1 MKKLT
6 LVCVIRV
13 ILVVGWVY
21 LFKKENPV
29 SISRNEDG
37 TLQVEVTAVQ
47 DNLPIVLSFLPFP
60 WKTVPKG
67 L

>member
-1 MKKLT
+1 MKQLT
-6 LVCVIRV
+6 LVCVIGV

-37 TLQVEVTAVQ
+37 TLQVEA
-47 DNLPIVLSFLPFP
+47 LLSKIIYPSF
-60 WKTVPKG
+60 
-67 L
+67 